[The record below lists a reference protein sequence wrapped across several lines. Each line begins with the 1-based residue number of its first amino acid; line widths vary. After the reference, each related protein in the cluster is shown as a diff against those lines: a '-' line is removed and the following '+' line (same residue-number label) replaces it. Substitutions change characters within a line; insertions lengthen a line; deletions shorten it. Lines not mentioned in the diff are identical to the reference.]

1 MEVAQQQIK
10 VYNQREER
18 GDKNRQMTAEMRN
31 RKAITLGTLLSLQMN
46 EQFLLSSTA
55 TFYRPTLLV
64 LDLCNSES
72 TFSHLSHISV

>member
-55 TFYRPTLLV
+55 TFYRPNLLV

-72 TFSHLSHISV
+72 TFSNLSHICV